1 MIEMKKLLFIATVAI
16 AVIFNACN
24 PMEDIN
30 NEIDRNIQDNDKD
43 RLFLLDKS
51 IAPEAYTL
59 TDEDYELSSN
69 EDVKNF
75 KNFSKNV
82 PPAEFLPEILNQ
94 KFSGDDAQSM
104 MVTYN
109 YYERPFQDRDNA
121 LEIKEEEYAE
131 MGQRYPNFDNE
142 DEAENLIAK
151 LLDRKVYAEEAGV
164 ENTVKYTLFS
174 TYETRYIKVN
184 ADGTS
189 EEVGYTSDAVEVTDE
204 IYEATGNGKYKNF
217 YRVENA
223 LEDLAKYATDNGT
236 APVTYAALVYQ
247 NYLDTYAVF
256 LFDGMSWSVKQSV
269 MPRSEELSYKLDK
282 SDITQS
288 TWKADPAIK
297 VTLNSNDYAL
307 FDETSRYL
315 NFDLRS
321 GQTPGTDR
329 NKLVEMIGTMLD
341 TNYDAVEDQQY
352 LVTFAYYD
360 GSSGTQMIRVIKM
373 GGTWSEVVE

>member
-1 MIEMKKLLFIATVAI
+1 MKKLLFIATLAI

-24 PMEDIN
+24 PMQDIN
-30 NEIDRNIQDNDKD
+30 DEIDRNIQANDKD
-43 RLFLLDKS
+43 RLFLRDKI

-69 EDVKNF
+69 EDVANY
-75 KNFSKNV
+75 KNFSKYA
-82 PPAEFLPEILNQ
+82 PPAEYLPEILNQ

-104 MVTYN
+104 MVTYD
-109 YYERPFQDRDNA
+109 YYERTFQDRENA
-121 LEIKEEEYAE
+121 REIEEDEYAE
-131 MGQRYPNFDNE
+131 MGQRYANFEDE
-142 DEAENLIAK
+142 DEAESLIAR

-164 ENTVKYTLFS
+164 EITVKYVLLVK
-174 TYETRYIKVN
+174 YETRYIKVN

-189 EEVGYTSDAVEVTDE
+189 EVVEETSDAVEVTDE

-217 YRVENA
+217 YRIGDA
-223 LEDLAKYATDNGT
+223 LDDLAKYATENGT
-236 APVTYAALVYQ
+236 APIVYAATVYQ
-247 NYLDTYAVF
+247 NFNDEYAVF
-256 LFDGMSWSVKQSV
+256 LYDGMNWAVKESV
-269 MPRSEELSYKLDK
+269 MPRAEELSYKLDK
-282 SDITQS
+282 EDITNS

-297 VTLNSNDYAL
+297 VTLTADDYGL

-341 TNYDAVEDQQY
+341 TNYAAVDDQQY
-352 LVTFAYYD
+352 LVTYAYYD
-360 GSSGTQMIRVIKM
+360 GSSGSDMIRLVKT
-373 GGTWSEVVE
+373 GGVWSEVVE